1 MVCNKLEVWYT
12 METRVRE
19 IADRIYR
26 LSTFIASAGGSAG
39 LTFNQFLVDADEPL
53 LFHCGQRSLFSL
65 VSAAARRIMPLERL
79 RWITFSHAE
88 ADECGALNEWLAAAP
103 RATAAQ
109 GSIGCAIWLSDV
121 ATRAPRVL
129 ADGEVLD
136 LGGKRV
142 RRIDTPH
149 VTHCW
154 DTGLIFEETTG
165 TLFCS
170 DLFAQLGDG
179 PATSEGDIVAP
190 AIATEEAFNA
200 TSLTPATAPTI
211 RRLAD
216 LRPTRLALM
225 HGPTFT
231 GNGQAALHALADYFD
246 GRLRAAMRS

>member
-1 MVCNKLEVWYT
+1 
-12 METRVRE
+12 METRVTE

-26 LSTFIASAGGSAG
+26 LSTFVAAAAGSAG
-39 LTFNQFLVDADEPL
+39 LTFNQFLIDADEPL
-53 LFHCGQRSLFSL
+53 LFHCGQRSLFPL
-65 VSAAARRIMPLERL
+65 VSGAARRIMPLERL

-88 ADECGALNEWLAAAP
+88 ADECGSLNEWLAAP

-109 GSIGCAIWLSDV
+109 GGIGCAIWLSD
-121 ATRAPRVL
+121 AASRAPRVL

-154 DTGLIFEETTG
+154 DTGLILEETTG
-165 TLFCS
+165 TLCCS

-179 PATSEGDIVAP
+179 PATTHGDILAP
-190 AIATEEAFNA
+190 AIAAEDAFHA
-200 TSLTPATAPTI
+200 TSLTPSTAPTI
-211 RRLAD
+211 RRLAE
-216 LRPTRLALM
+216 LAPARLALM

-231 GNGQAALHALADYFD
+231 GGGAAELRALADVYD
-246 GRLRAAMRS
+246 DRLRTAIGA